1 MPTLHVF
8 NPWHD
13 EALASFDAYYY
24 PTVPARQLARAWG
37 ALPALWAEVGDVVWL
52 TDEAAP
58 LPPFAPDGLRWVR
71 GKRWPR
77 GLWQEVE
84 RVEPWGWD
92 PLLRQRLL
100 KLGAPAACLPSDG
113 HLQAL
118 RQWSSRATGVLV
130 LQALR
135 RVCPGSVGE
144 ARVCTTLQQVLAQ
157 VQEHG
162 RVMVKSLWSCSGR
175 GVFAVHG
182 QFTPGD
188 AGRIGRLLREH
199 GGVEVEPYYEPVLNF
214 ALEFCADAAGHVF
227 YEGLSLFGTNAQGAY
242 MGNRFA
248 PPAVMM
254 QQLADAGGPDAA
266 ALEVLAARCCQVLA
280 ATYAG
285 YRGPLGIDMMLVRP
299 AAPSSAPLL
308 HPCIEVNLRRTMGHV
323 ALHAARCPQAAEWL
337 TEAQREVLTQWH

>member
-162 RVMVKSLWSCSGR
+162 RVMVKSL
-175 GVFAVHG
+175 
-182 QFTPGD
+182 
-188 AGRIGRLLREH
+188 
-199 GGVEVEPYYEPVLNF
+199 
-214 ALEFCADAAGHVF
+214 
-227 YEGLSLFGTNAQGAY
+227 
-242 MGNRFA
+242 
-248 PPAVMM
+248 
-254 QQLADAGGPDAA
+254 
-266 ALEVLAARCCQVLA
+266 
-280 ATYAG
+280 
-285 YRGPLGIDMMLVRP
+285 
-299 AAPSSAPLL
+299 
-308 HPCIEVNLRRTMGHV
+308 
-323 ALHAARCPQAAEWL
+323 
-337 TEAQREVLTQWH
+337 

>member
-37 ALPALWAEVGDVVWL
+37 ALPSLWAEAGDVVWL

-58 LPPFAPDGLRWVR
+58 LPPFAPEGLRWVR

-77 GLWQEVE
+77 GLWQGVE

-92 PLLRQRLL
+92 PLLRQRLR
-100 KLGAPAACLPSDG
+100 KLGAPEALLPSDN
-113 HLQAL
+113 HLQTL
-118 RQWSSRATGVLV
+118 RRLSSRATGVQV

-135 RVCPGSVGE
+135 CVCPGSVGE
-144 ARVCTTLQQVLAQ
+144 ARVCTDVQQVQQQ

-175 GVFAVHG
+175 GVFAVQG
-182 QFTPGD
+182 QPTPGD

-214 ALEFCADAAGHVF
+214 ALEFCADAAGRVH

-248 PPAVMM
+248 PSVALM
-254 QQLADAGGPDAA
+254 QQLAEAGGPDAT
-266 ALEVLAARCCQVLA
+266 ALEALVARCCQVLA
-280 ATYAG
+280 DIYAS
-285 YRGPLGIDMMLVRP
+285 YCGPLGIDMMLVRP
-299 AAPSSAPLL
+299 ATPGARPLL

-323 ALHAARCPQAAEWL
+323 ALHAARFPQTAAWL
-337 TEAQREVLTQWH
+337 AEAQRALLAQWH